1 MSKRKGFTLVEMLV
15 VISVGSTL
23 MMLAIGLV
31 HQSMTLSKAVQSNS
45 ARLHATNRFIDQFRE
60 DVHTSNNVV
69 CQDSKSLNIEFVD
82 ASSSRTKQIRYTSSN
97 NKILREE
104 VLFDDKIRREEL
116 VLSEQGFGHF
126 EIDSDE
132 RIARLTIEKKS
143 DQKDSEMKDAPPRL
157 DRKVEAAIGRW
168 AVVERKTED
177 QQ

>member
-45 ARLHATNRFIDQFRE
+45 ERLHATNRFIDQFRE

-69 CQDSKSLNIEFVD
+69 CQDSKSLNIEFGD

-104 VLFDDKIRREEL
+104 VVPDGKIRREEL
-116 VLSEQGFGHF
+116 VLGDKVFGSFELDSNEQ
-126 EIDSDE
+126 
-132 RIARLTIEKKS
+132 IASLKI
-143 DQKDSEMKDAPPRL
+143 QKDLEAQDAHLRL
-157 DRKVEAAIGRW
+157 DRKVEVVIGRL
-168 AVVERKTED
+168 AVAGHNGEILP
-177 QQ
+177 